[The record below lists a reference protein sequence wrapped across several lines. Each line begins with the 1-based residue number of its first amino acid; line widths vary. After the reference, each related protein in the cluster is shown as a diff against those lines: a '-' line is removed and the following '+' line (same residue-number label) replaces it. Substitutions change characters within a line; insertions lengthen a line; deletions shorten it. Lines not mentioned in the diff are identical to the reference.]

1 MVRSDKLWKL
11 LNCVSQLQPKIS
23 QLSDQLQGFNLPF
36 WKWEIIT
43 FTMEKVSASSCPPLL
58 RKMQKTDRDFLVE
71 KLSEIQDSQTSFNFH
86 DWGRDS
92 SQLKRFPLYWHGS
105 LISKMYNW
113 SSVAQRT
120 VELWEIDGLEW
131 QTLKLCLPTS
141 ITNISAPRHA
151 TEMFFTI
158 LKMGEPKDD
167 NGIGL
172 RLLLCPW
179 KSWKIKEV
187 GQCSETGSFL
197 F

>member
-113 SSVAQRT
+113 SSVVQRT
-120 VELWEIDGLEW
+120 VELWMIDFVIISICLYFHCPKGSQKVYERDPDEGW
-131 QTLKLCLPTS
+131 CQTLMSLANKHS
-141 ITNISAPRHA
+141 
-151 TEMFFTI
+151 
-158 LKMGEPKDD
+158 
-167 NGIGL
+167 
-172 RLLLCPW
+172 LLLY
-179 KSWKIKEV
+179 
-187 GQCSETGSFL
+187 
-197 F
+197 